1 MVINMP
7 MLTYLSMK
15 EISPELTLAL
25 LVVLILCVIA
35 LFVVLYLNHKK

>member
-1 MVINMP
+1 MP

-15 EISPELTLAL
+15 GTSPELTLAL
-25 LVVLILCVIA
+25 LIVLILCVIA